1 MIGLVLECEAAPVQK
16 LMQKR
21 KLLVLTAG
29 ECVVRFVPPLIVT
42 REEIDRAVAV
52 ADEALAEFDTE
63 RKNGK

>member
-1 MIGLVLECEAAPVQK
+1 M
-16 LMQKR
+16 
-21 KLLVLTAG
+21 LTAG

-52 ADEALAEFDTE
+52 VDEALAEFDTE